1 MEIAVMILFAT
12 LFLAFANGANDNFK
26 GVATLYGSRTLSK
39 RAALIWAT
47 VTTLAGSLTAAWF
60 ATELAKLFSGKGLVP
75 DTLVGEPAFML
86 AVLMGAAITVFVAAR
101 LGIPI
106 STTHGL
112 VGALVGAG
120 LVATAGQIHGEALIG
135 SYLVPLLASPLIALV
150 LAYALYRLF
159 SSARR
164 AMGIGKQSCICIGER
179 QPVPLPAGMDGT
191 VGISALSAAMPE
203 LIIDDAENC
212 ALRKVEVYQGRMIGL
227 SVQQLVEGLHIL
239 SSGAVSF
246 ARGLNDT
253 PKIVGIAMAASFLEL
268 PMLTF
273 LAAITMAIGGLLGS
287 LRIADTMSDNIT
299 EIQHG
304 RGLVANLV
312 TSFLVLFASKWG
324 VPVSTTHVSCGAIF
338 GIGVGQSNSSS
349 GSSATN
355 WGVVRSIVLAWVATL
370 PLAALFAGLIYLI
383 AV

>member
-1 MEIAVMILFAT
+1 MTIAIIILFAT

-75 DTLVGEPAFML
+75 DALVVDPAFML
-86 AVLMGAAITVFVAAR
+86 AVVLGAAITVFAAAR

-112 VGALVGAG
+112 TGALVGAG
-120 LVATAGQIHGEALIG
+120 LVATAGNIHGSALLN
-135 SYLVPLLASPLIALV
+135 SFLLPLLASPFIAFA
-150 LAYALYRLF
+150 LAFVFYRLM
-159 SSARR
+159 SAGRKYL
-164 AMGIGKQSCICIGER
+164 GIGKQTCVCIGER
-179 QPVPLPAGMDGT
+179 APIPAPDG
-191 VGISALSAAMPE
+191 VAALTALMPE
-203 LIIDDAENC
+203 LIVDDKQAC
-212 ALRKVEVYQGRMIGL
+212 AIRNIEIYQGRMIGMDL
-227 SVQQLVEGLHIL
+227 QKLVEGLHIL
-239 SSGAVSF
+239 SGGAVSF

-253 PKIVGIAMAASFLEL
+253 PKIVGIAMAASLLEL
-268 PMLTF
+268 PSLTF
-273 LAAITMAIGGLLGS
+273 LAAAAMAIGGLFGS

-299 EIQHG
+299 DIQHG
-304 RGLVANLV
+304 QGLAANLV

-338 GIGVGQSNSSS
+338 GIGAAHGISNP
-349 GSSATN
+349 ATN
-355 WGVVRSIVLAWVATL
+355 WKLVRGIFLAWIATL
-370 PLAALFAGLIYLI
+370 PLAACFAALVYLL
-383 AV
+383 AR

>member
-1 MEIAVMILFAT
+1 MDIAIWILLAT

-60 ATELAKLFSGKGLVP
+60 ATELARLFSGKGLVP
-75 DTLVGEPAFML
+75 DALVVDPAFML
-86 AVLMGAAITVFVAAR
+86 AVVLGAAITVFVAAR

-112 VGALVGAG
+112 TGALVGAG
-120 LVATAGQIHGEALIG
+120 LVATAGNIHGGALLH
-135 SYLVPLLASPLIALV
+135 SFFLPLLASPFIAFA
-150 LAYALYRLF
+150 LAFLFYRLLSVSRKYF
-159 SSARR
+159 
-164 AMGIGKQSCICIGER
+164 GISKQMCVCIGQR
-179 QPVPLPAGMDGT
+179 APIPAPDG
-191 VGISALSAAMPE
+191 VAALTASMPE
-203 LIIDDAENC
+203 LIVDDKEACETRNI
-212 ALRKVEVYQGRMIGL
+212 EIYQGRMIGL
-227 SVQQLVEGLHIL
+227 NVQKLIEGLHIL

-253 PKIVGIAMAASFLEL
+253 PKIVGIAMAASLLDL
-268 PMLTF
+268 PGLTF
-273 LAAITMAIGGLLGS
+273 LAAAAMAVGGLISS

-299 EIQHG
+299 DIQHG
-304 RGLVANLV
+304 QGLAANLV

-338 GIGVGQSNSSS
+338 GIGASN
-349 GSSATN
+349 GIHNPATN
-355 WGVVRSIVLAWVATL
+355 WRLVRDIFLAWIATL
-370 PLAALFAGLIYLI
+370 PLAACFAALIYLI
-383 AV
+383 AR